1 MADVTKIDESL
12 YSRQLYVMGH
22 EAQRRMAGA
31 NVLVVGM
38 NGLGVETAKNVILA
52 GVKSVSLHDSKV
64 ATWSDL
70 SSNFY
75 IQESDLGK
83 NRAEICAPKLSE
95 LNPYVPIT
103 VLDGELAQDKILQ
116 YRVVVLIDIPMS
128 QQIDIADFCHNNN
141 ICVIIS
147 DVFGVFGN
155 IFCDFGKDFICY
167 DINGEPN
174 ASSMVAA
181 ITNDTKACITC
192 LEDQRHHL
200 ETGDVVTIND
210 IHGIPELNG
219 NEYKV
224 TVKDPYSFEI
234 DVDTTGLGIYQRGG
248 YVNQVKQPEK
258 VQFQSMSETLNNP
271 GMFNMDWVKLENGA
285 LLHLGF
291 QALQQFRSNNNNTLP
306 SPGNAEHAQAI
317 YDLTLSLNTSLP
329 VDCGAK
335 INPDDLAKPESEK
348 LIKRLSMCSQGLTSP
363 ICALIGGIVGQEVL
377 KACSGKFMPIKQW
390 FYYDAI
396 ESLSEEPLPE
406 SEVTPIGSRYDG
418 QIMVYGRTMQQQIAD
433 LKIFV
438 VGAGAIGCEMMKN
451 FAMMGVS
458 CSDNGMVHITDM
470 DQIEK
475 SNLSRQFLFR
485 NTDINQA
492 KSTTSVKAVT
502 KMNPNFRSV
511 AYEHKVAS
519 DTENIFGD
527 DFYDELDLVFT
538 ALDNV
543 EARLYVDQR
552 CVFFR
557 KPMFESGTLGTKGS
571 TQVVVPGLTEHYGAT
586 RDPPEKSIAICTL
599 KHFPNLIEHT
609 LAWSRDWFE
618 EAYKQMPD
626 DAQSYLSSPDFQAA
640 LANQQNMKLDA
651 LKRIKEALLDMKPDN
666 FNDCIRWSRLKFED
680 MFTNKIKQL
689 LHNFPLD
696 KQVPVNGGSGQTV
709 PFWTGAK
716 KPPKPL
722 EFDANDELHI
732 EFILTAANLRA
743 KAYGISSN
751 WDKDAVTM
759 SLSDIHVTSFVPSDG
774 VAIPATDEEA
784 KAGTGATAAPPSSSG
799 YVDIDEQCAQVLD
812 ILPARESFS
821 SAFKLDSFDF
831 EKDDDEHMRVIAA
844 VSNLRARNYSI
855 PEVDLHKSRGIAGN
869 ITPAI
874 ATTTALVTGAI
885 CVEMYKVLQKKPIE
899 QLMSSFSNLALPLF
913 THEEPG
919 KPVGTK
925 VNIKGKDWEWSIWD
939 RIEIDDPSMTLE
951 GLITYIDEEYDCELS
966 MLSTGVSILY
976 TDYMAPKKVNERK
989 PMILKDL
996 TELVTKKTLPNEQK
1010 FVVLEVLCNDNE
1022 SGDEVDLPSL
1032 RFRVR

>member
-1 MADVTKIDESL
+1 
-12 YSRQLYVMGH
+12 
-22 EAQRRMAGA
+22 
-31 NVLVVGM
+31 
-38 NGLGVETAKNVILA
+38 
-52 GVKSVSLHDSKV
+52 
-64 ATWSDL
+64 
-70 SSNFY
+70 
-75 IQESDLGK
+75 
-83 NRAEICAPKLSE
+83 
-95 LNPYVPIT
+95 
-103 VLDGELAQDKILQ
+103 
-116 YRVVVLIDIPMS
+116 
-128 QQIDIADFCHNNN
+128 
-141 ICVIIS
+141 
-147 DVFGVFGN
+147 
-155 IFCDFGKDFICY
+155 
-167 DINGEPN
+167 
-174 ASSMVAA
+174 
-181 ITNDTKACITC
+181 
-192 LEDQRHHL
+192 
-200 ETGDVVTIND
+200 
-210 IHGIPELNG
+210 
-219 NEYKV
+219 
-224 TVKDPYSFEI
+224 
-234 DVDTTGLGIYQRGG
+234 
-248 YVNQVKQPEK
+248 
-258 VQFQSMSETLNNP
+258 
-271 GMFNMDWVKLENGA
+271 
-285 LLHLGF
+285 
-291 QALQQFRSNNNNTLP
+291 
-306 SPGNAEHAQAI
+306 
-317 YDLTLSLNTSLP
+317 
-329 VDCGAK
+329 
-335 INPDDLAKPESEK
+335 
-348 LIKRLSMCSQGLTSP
+348 
-363 ICALIGGIVGQEVL
+363 
-377 KACSGKFMPIKQW
+377 
-390 FYYDAI
+390 
-396 ESLSEEPLPE
+396 
-406 SEVTPIGSRYDG
+406 
-418 QIMVYGRTMQQQIAD
+418 
-433 LKIFV
+433 
-438 VGAGAIGCEMMKN
+438 
-451 FAMMGVS
+451 
-458 CSDNGMVHITDM
+458 
-470 DQIEK
+470 
-475 SNLSRQFLFR
+475 
-485 NTDINQA
+485 
-492 KSTTSVKAVT
+492 
-502 KMNPNFRSV
+502 
-511 AYEHKVAS
+511 
-519 DTENIFGD
+519 
-527 DFYDELDLVFT
+527 
-538 ALDNV
+538 
-543 EARLYVDQR
+543 
-552 CVFFR
+552 
-557 KPMFESGTLGTKGS
+557 
-571 TQVVVPGLTEHYGAT
+571 
-586 RDPPEKSIAICTL
+586 
-599 KHFPNLIEHT
+599 
-609 LAWSRDWFE
+609 
-618 EAYKQMPD
+618 MPD

-666 FNDCIRWSRLKFED
+666 FNDCITWSRLKFED

-759 SLSDIHVTSFVPSDG
+759 SLSNIHVASFVPSDG